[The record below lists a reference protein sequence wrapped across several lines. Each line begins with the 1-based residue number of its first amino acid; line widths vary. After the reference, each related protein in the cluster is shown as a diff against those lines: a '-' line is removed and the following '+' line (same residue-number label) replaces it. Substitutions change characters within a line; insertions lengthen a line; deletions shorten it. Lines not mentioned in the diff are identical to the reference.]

1 MSDVELPKLQIQ
13 AIKDAYWSLHD
24 GLDAA
29 RLTYDENHVI
39 INDIIDTIQN
49 LCKAFPWLDKE
60 YDGN

>member
-1 MSDVELPKLQIQ
+1 MKESDLPELQIQ

-24 GLDAA
+24 GLDAS

-39 INDIIDTIQN
+39 INDILDTIKN
-49 LCKAFPWLDKE
+49 LNKAFPWLDKE